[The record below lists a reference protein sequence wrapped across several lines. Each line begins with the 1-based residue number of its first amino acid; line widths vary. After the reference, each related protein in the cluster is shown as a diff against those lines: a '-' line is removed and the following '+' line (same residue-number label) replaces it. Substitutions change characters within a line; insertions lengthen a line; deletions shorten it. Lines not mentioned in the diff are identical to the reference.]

1 MSENNFPLKYIFT
14 LFYARIRSMKKIE
27 VGNGT
32 FAKLIESENIY
43 VDKTDILYNLIT
55 SGSTYF
61 FCSRPRRFGKTLTI
75 STLEAIFQGKKELFK
90 GLKIY
95 DRGYDWK
102 EYPIIHIDFGKIQA
116 KDADELKESLKRE
129 AKRISKEY
137 SVEYNERC
145 TYYDVWNDLL
155 LSISEKSNLVVLI
168 DEYDKILSSNIYNPN
183 VEEMRDVLRGFFE
196 VIKAASARIH
206 FAFITGVTKFSK
218 VSIFSS
224 MNNLRDIS
232 MSEEYSTL
240 FGYTEDELSHFFAE
254 YIEKGISDSGM
265 TRKEYLAVLA
275 RKYDGY
281 RFTPRQKNALYNPV
295 SIGNFFSDG
304 GIDLNNY
311 WIDSGNMML
320 LMEVAKKVRFDISK
334 DVARAINK
342 GDITSFDIL
351 EMASSDVTSSEY
363 RSLLFQTGY
372 LTITGI
378 DPDDSSLLLL
388 DFPNKEV
395 SEAYSKS
402 IIALYGGKQSEKVF
416 AESKI
421 AKCFADG
428 RTSEAIERLKSIYE
442 AIPYDLAKH
451 ANELYYSSIFFSS
464 MKALGA
470 EIGNEIETKNGR
482 VDAILKTDKNIYVF
496 EFKLD
501 QSADTALRQIHDKGY
516 ANRFD
521 TDKKIKTVHLVGIN
535 FSSREKNIDEWKE
548 EIL

>member
-1 MSENNFPLKYIFT
+1 
-14 LFYARIRSMKKIE
+14 MKKIE

-281 RFTPRQKNALYNPV
+281 RFTPRQKNALYPV

-516 ANRFD
+516 ANQFD
-521 TDKKIKTVHLVGIN
+521 ADKKIKTVHLVGIN